1 MAVVKHIWVL
11 TSLSGQDLVFKAVSP
26 PAYLKI
32 NWDCLDSHVSK
43 TKTHLPLSLFFTS
56 AETRIC
62 CILAWF
68 TYSSG
73 VSKCSPVVHFSH
85 SRERKEHEWVFVIC
99 LCKYF
104 PECVGSSSKISTWK
118 PKRGVVAKTPMFFH
132 LHCER
137 DMWDPSEGNFYKS
150 SLFAMPSSML
160 DVCVTWS

>member
-56 AETRIC
+56 VETRIC

-73 VSKCSPVVHFSH
+73 VSKCSPSPPFFPLEREKRAWMGVRYLLMQIFLGMCWVIKQNKH
-85 SRERKEHEWVFVIC
+85 SKNLSENAYVFLQTCETRSCTNLLC
-99 LCKYF
+99 LPCD
-104 PECVGSSSKISTWK
+104 IIDMML
-118 PKRGVVAKTPMFFH
+118 GV
-132 LHCER
+132 R
-137 DMWDPSEGNFYKS
+137 DMIVKCQLKVS
-150 SLFAMPSSML
+150 
-160 DVCVTWS
+160 